1 MMISPTAAANSSTVD
16 SVSERL
22 RQYVAVSADVTSA
35 SASSLAVDIR
45 SFPWIRRLASDYAF
59 DFHKVAPFFAGDPA
73 TPAAWAD
80 TIIRSQGFS
89 RQPAETARVIAA
101 QQAERGAPAEARESA
116 ARLADPVTRVI
127 ITGQQAGLFGGPLFT
142 LLKAI
147 TTMKLAAQVS
157 KEHRVPV
164 VPVFWIDAED
174 HDWPEVSG
182 CTVLDSE
189 LAPSSVRLAD
199 LPGAGSLPIARL
211 MLNDAIQP
219 ALDQLDTA
227 LPDSEFKA
235 DIMSA
240 LRAAYSPGRSMATAF
255 GVWLEHVLGPHGL
268 VVYDSS
274 DPAAKALARDVF
286 VKEVS
291 QPGHTA
297 RIAAKAG
304 EALVAKGYHA
314 QATLAD
320 GTVSVFHLNAER
332 APIRID
338 GDKAVIG
345 ERTLTLAELADETR
359 SHPEHFSPNVLLRP
373 LVQDTVFPTICYVA
387 GPNELAY
394 LGQLKDVYAHF
405 GIPMPL
411 FYQRGTATLADSA
424 TLRFLSKYDLP
435 ITALRAQDESALNQL
450 LESQL
455 PPTVEQALTS
465 MSSMVDERMAA
476 VAAVVPQ
483 IDPTLEG
490 AVKSTLG
497 KLQHEVQTLHNK
509 VIQAAKRRDD
519 TLRRQF
525 QRAQALTF
533 PQGHPQ
539 EREVGFVWF
548 LNRYGPALVDRLLD
562 ELPLAMGHHWV
573 LTI

>member
-1 MMISPTAAANSSTVD
+1 MRRRTVD
-16 SVSERL
+16 SLGDRL
-22 RQYVAVSADVTSA
+22 RQYVAVPADVSA
-35 SASSLAVDIR
+35 AAASSLAVDIR
-45 SFPWIRRLASDYAF
+45 TFPWIRRLASDYAF
-59 DFHKVAPFFAGDPA
+59 AFSNVAPFFAGDPA

-80 TIIRSQGFS
+80 TIARSQS
-89 RQPAETARVIAA
+89 LTRQPLEIARIIAA
-101 QQAERGAPAEARESA
+101 QQADRGAPAASRESA
-116 ARLADPVTRVI
+116 ARLADPAARVI

-157 KEHRVPV
+157 RDHRVPV

-182 CTVLDSE
+182 CTVLDTE
-189 LAPSSVRLAD
+189 LAATTVRLAD
-199 LPGAGSLPIARL
+199 LPGSGTQPIARL
-211 MLNDAIQP
+211 TLTDVISP
-219 ALDQLDTA
+219 ALEQLSAA
-227 LPDSEFKA
+227 LPDGEFKS
-235 DIMSA
+235 DLLET
-240 LRAAYSPGRSMATAF
+240 LRTAYVPGRSMAAAF
-255 GVWLEHVLGPHGL
+255 GVLLEQVLGPRGL

-274 DPAAKALARDVF
+274 DPAAKPLARDVF
-286 VKEVS
+286 VKEIS
-291 QPGHTA
+291 QPGQTA
-297 RIAAKAG
+297 RIAARAG

-320 GTVSVFHLNAER
+320 GTVSLFHLNAQR
-332 APIRID
+332 APVRID
-338 GDKAVIG
+338 GDRAIVG
-345 ERTLTLAELADETR
+345 EETSTLAELQDEAR
-359 SHPEHFSPNVLLRP
+359 RHPEHFSPNVLLRP
-373 LVQDTVFPTICYVA
+373 LIQDTVFPTICYVA

-394 LGQLKDVYAHF
+394 LGQLKEVYTHF
-405 GIPMPL
+405 GVPMPL
-411 FYQRGTATLADSA
+411 FYQRGSATLADSA

-455 PPTVEQALTS
+455 PPTVEQALKAV
-465 MSSMVDERMAA
+465 SSLIDERMAA
-476 VAAVVPQ
+476 VATAVPQ

-490 AVKSTLG
+490 AVNSTLG
-497 KLQHEVQTLHNK
+497 KLQHEVQALHNK

-539 EREVGFVWF
+539 EREIGFVWF
-548 LNRYGPALVDRLLD
+548 LNRYGPVLVDRLLD
-562 ELPLAMGHHWV
+562 ELPLDMGHHWV

>member
-1 MMISPTAAANSSTVD
+1 MPVPSDVSPTA
-16 SVSERL
+16 
-22 RQYVAVSADVTSA
+22 
-35 SASSLAVDIR
+35 ASSLAVDIR
-45 SFPWIRRLASDYAF
+45 TFPWIRRLASDYAF
-59 DFHKVAPFFAGDPA
+59 AFAKVAPFFAGDPA

-80 TIIRSQGFS
+80 TITRSQSFK
-89 RQPAETARVIAA
+89 RQPAEIARVIAA
-101 QQAERGAPAEARESA
+101 QQAARNAPAAARESA
-116 ARLADPVTRVI
+116 ARLADPATRVV

-147 TTMKLAAQVS
+147 TTMKLAADVS
-157 KEHRVPV
+157 REHRVPV

-189 LAPSSVRLAD
+189 FAPATVRLED

-211 MLNDAIQP
+211 TLNDAAQT
-219 ALDQLDTA
+219 ALDHLNTS
-227 LPDSEFKA
+227 LPDTEFKA
-235 DIMSA
+235 ELMAA
-240 LRAAYSPGRSMATAF
+240 LRAAYVPGRSMAAAF

-274 DPAAKALARDVF
+274 DPASKPLARDVF
-286 VKEVS
+286 VKEIS
-291 QPGHTA
+291 QPGETA

-304 EALVAKGYHA
+304 DALVAKGYHA
-314 QATLAD
+314 QATLPD
-320 GTVSVFHLNAER
+320 GTVSLFHLNAER
-332 APIRID
+332 APIRIE
-338 GDKAVIG
+338 GKTAVVG
-345 ERTLTLAELADETR
+345 ERSITLDELADETR
-359 SHPEHFSPNVLLRP
+359 NHPEHFSPNVLLRP

-435 ITALRAQDESALNQL
+435 ITALRAQDESTLNQL

-476 VAAVVPQ
+476 VAGAVPQ

-497 KLQHEVQTLHNK
+497 KMQHEVQSLHNK
-509 VIQAAKRRDD
+509 VIQAAKRKDD

-548 LNRYGPALVDRLLD
+548 LNRYGPALVDRLMD

>member
-1 MMISPTAAANSSTVD
+1 
-16 SVSERL
+16 
-22 RQYVAVSADVTSA
+22 
-35 SASSLAVDIR
+35 
-45 SFPWIRRLASDYAF
+45 
-59 DFHKVAPFFAGDPA
+59 
-73 TPAAWAD
+73 
-80 TIIRSQGFS
+80 
-89 RQPAETARVIAA
+89 
-101 QQAERGAPAEARESA
+101 
-116 ARLADPVTRVI
+116 
-127 ITGQQAGLFGGPLFT
+127 
-142 LLKAI
+142 
-147 TTMKLAAQVS
+147 
-157 KEHRVPV
+157 
-164 VPVFWIDAED
+164 
-174 HDWPEVSG
+174 
-182 CTVLDSE
+182 
-189 LAPSSVRLAD
+189 
-199 LPGAGSLPIARL
+199 
-211 MLNDAIQP
+211 
-219 ALDQLDTA
+219 
-227 LPDSEFKA
+227 
-235 DIMSA
+235 MSA
-240 LRAAYSPGRSMATAF
+240 AF

-274 DPAAKALARDVF
+274 DPSTKALARDVF

-291 QPGHTA
+291 QPGQTA
-297 RIAAKAG
+297 RIAARAG

-314 QATLAD
+314 QAQLAD
-320 GTVSVFHLNAER
+320 GTVSLFHLNAER
-332 APIRID
+332 APIRIEGKTATA
-338 GDKAVIG
+338 GDK
-345 ERTLTLAELADETR
+345 TMTLAELVAEATN
-359 SHPEHFSPNVLLRP
+359 HPEHFSPNVLLRP

-405 GIPMPL
+405 GVPMPL

-465 MSSMVDERMAA
+465 MSSVVDERMAA
-476 VAAVVPQ
+476 IAAAVTQ

-490 AVKSTLG
+490 AAKSTLG
-497 KLQHEVQTLHNK
+497 KMQHEVQSLHNK
-509 VIQAAKRRDD
+509 VIQAAKRRDE

-548 LNRYGPALVDRLLD
+548 LNRYGPALVDRLMD

>member
-1 MMISPTAAANSSTVD
+1 
-16 SVSERL
+16 
-22 RQYVAVSADVTSA
+22 
-35 SASSLAVDIR
+35 LAVDIR
-45 SFPWIRRLASDYAF
+45 TFPWIRRLASDYAF
-59 DFHKVAPFFAGDPA
+59 AFANVAPFFAGDPA

-80 TIIRSQGFS
+80 TIQRSQS
-89 RQPAETARVIAA
+89 LARQPAEIARVIAA
-101 QQAERGAPAEARESA
+101 QQERRNAPAASRESA
-116 ARLADPVTRVI
+116 ARLADPATRVI

-147 TTMKLAAQVS
+147 TTMKLAAEVS

-182 CTVLDSE
+182 CTVLDNE
-189 LAPSSVRLAD
+189 LAASTVRLAD
-199 LPGAGSLPIARL
+199 LPGAGTQPIARL
-211 MLNDAIQP
+211 NLTDVIQP
-219 ALDQLDTA
+219 AIDQLA
-227 LPDSEFKA
+227 ASLPDSDFKA
-235 DIMSA
+235 EVLDTV
-240 LRAAYSPGRSMATAF
+240 RAAYLPGRSMATAF
-255 GVWLEHVLGPHGL
+255 GVLLEQVLGPRGL

-274 DPAAKALARDVF
+274 DAAAKPLARDVF
-286 VKEVS
+286 VKEIS

-297 RIAAKAG
+297 RIAATAG

-320 GTVSVFHLNAER
+320 GTVSLFHLNAER
-332 APIRID
+332 APIRLD
-338 GDKAVIG
+338 GGQATVG
-345 ERTLTLAELADETR
+345 ERTMSAAQLLDEART
-359 SHPEHFSPNVLLRP
+359 HPEHFSPNVLLRP
-373 LVQDTVFPTICYVA
+373 IVQDTVFPTICYVA

-394 LGQLKDVYAHF
+394 LGQLKEVYAHF
-405 GIPMPL
+405 GVPMPL
-411 FYQRGTATLADSA
+411 FYQRGSATLADSA

-435 ITALRAQDESALNQL
+435 ITALRAQDESALNDL
-450 LESQL
+450 LQSQL
-455 PPTVEQALTS
+455 PPAVEQSLTAVAS
-465 MSSMVDERMAA
+465 LIDERMAA
-476 VAAVVPQ
+476 VAAAVPQ

-490 AVKSTLG
+490 AVKSTQG
-497 KLQHEVQTLHNK
+497 KLQHEVQALHNK

-539 EREVGFVWF
+539 EREIGFVWF